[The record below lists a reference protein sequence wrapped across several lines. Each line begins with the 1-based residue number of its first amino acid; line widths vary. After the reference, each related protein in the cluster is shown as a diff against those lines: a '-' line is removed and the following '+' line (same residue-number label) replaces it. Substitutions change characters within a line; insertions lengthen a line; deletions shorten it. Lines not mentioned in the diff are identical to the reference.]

1 MRGPRRP
8 PPCKGG
14 AFETIWPA
22 GRTPAGWRDA
32 MYYRYYDG
40 SPQRPAHF
48 GVRTHQH
55 KLICYDG
62 LKTQPEEQRWELYD
76 LAQDPQETRNAYG
89 DAAYAEIV
97 TQLKARLRELQT
109 ELGDQP

>member
-1 MRGPRRP
+1 
-8 PPCKGG
+8 
-14 AFETIWPA
+14 
-22 GRTPAGWRDA
+22 